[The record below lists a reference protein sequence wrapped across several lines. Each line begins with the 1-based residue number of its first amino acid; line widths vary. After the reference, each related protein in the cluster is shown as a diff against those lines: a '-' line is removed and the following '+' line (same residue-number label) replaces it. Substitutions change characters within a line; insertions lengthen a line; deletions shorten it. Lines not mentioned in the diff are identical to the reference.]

1 MAQAINDDLD
11 HEGVVV
17 EKKIIPAQSRTSP
30 LALIILAA
38 FAATCAVVFFG
49 GYIRMP
55 ADNAPS
61 VTTPTS
67 TAPATPQNSTSP

>member
-11 HEGVVV
+11 HDGVVV
-17 EKKIIPAQSRTSP
+17 EKKIIPPQSRTSP

-55 ADNAPS
+55 ENAPA
-61 VTTPTS
+61 VTTPAN